1 MPPSQAAK
9 AKAMKAKVK
18 KANKAIDDAYVP
30 WTNLGSIILHGPKWH
45 SEPVPHAWI
54 KEKLCTLTKHE
65 KLRIWTRY
73 KLPTFFNLLDFSSFQ
88 DGHLWNLATI
98 HDIHGDFSRVER
110 KYHCQANPRHH
121 LKDFPDAEYVLWL
134 IQPYRDFGD
143 NDADKYSEIPD
154 TYTEEEEVWVKFYD
168 ELTEIIQP
176 RGKEIILSIPVCY
189 YALLVALNC

>member
-9 AKAMKAKVK
+9 AKAIKAKVK
-18 KANKAIDDAYVP
+18 KARKAIDDAYTP

-54 KEKLCTLTKHE
+54 SLWVTRTTVATFIRPTKEPEEKLCTLTKHE
-65 KLRIWTRY
+65 KLHIWTQY

-110 KYHCQANPRHH
+110 KYRCQANPRHH

-134 IQPYRDFGD
+134 IQPY
-143 NDADKYSEIPD
+143 
-154 TYTEEEEVWVKFYD
+154 
-168 ELTEIIQP
+168 
-176 RGKEIILSIPVCY
+176 
-189 YALLVALNC
+189 